1 MAMNR
6 LMIGIM
12 GMVRARERSVDDS
25 EIRVRMPTIKGV
37 AWLACPSKWSLS
49 APPSPRYDE
58 QACVRL
64 HPRNR
69 VCRLS

>member
-12 GMVRARERSVDDS
+12 GMVRAREGSVDDS

-49 APPSPRYDE
+49 APPPP
-58 QACVRL
+58 AL
-64 HPRNR
+64 
-69 VCRLS
+69 